1 MEITKRL
8 IGLAEE
14 CCRLGEEDRPE
25 TLWLKTVYDRFRKES
40 RLGRKSEADS
50 LLYNRMYSRPPRT
63 ESEVLKIR
71 YWRTGRHIPGNRS
84 QCAAFG
90 RALGLSEA
98 EQTYLLRGYFDRADM
113 IFDPESAPEDPIY
126 RERSA
131 VIDSLIEE
139 YLVKLHP
146 QRRVQMKISRKALE
160 HNIRHLYYTDSLSYV
175 SRSCP
180 NRRLDTEQHFSS
192 INYGTELSRNLKL
205 FGEIPRRTMIRHLI
219 ILGVPYINKTLI
231 DQYLEALGYL
241 PLCEDHTLVSGERL
255 DWILIR
261 LLELYEEC
269 CTGMEPEQCTE
280 WFQKSC
286 RILDSFFE
294 QAEKK
299 NLRFMYY
306 KALRE

>member
-98 EQTYLLRGYFDRADM
+98 EQTYLLCCDGFRHV
-113 IFDPESAPEDPIY
+113 IQPQEIY
-126 RERSA
+126 QALGPSA
-131 VIDSLIEE
+131 VSDEE
-139 YLVKLHP
+139 SMHSALVNL
-146 QRRVQMKISRKALE
+146 
-160 HNIRHLYYTDSLSYV
+160 
-175 SRSCP
+175 
-180 NRRLDTEQHFSS
+180 
-192 INYGTELSRNLKL
+192 TELNKK
-205 FGEIPRRTMIRHLI
+205 RR
-219 ILGVPYINKTLI
+219 
-231 DQYLEALGYL
+231 E
-241 PLCEDHTLVSGERL
+241 EDNISA
-255 DWILIR
+255 ILIR
-261 LLELYEEC
+261 TC
-269 CTGMEPEQCTE
+269 
-280 WFQKSC
+280 
-286 RILDSFFE
+286 
-294 QAEKK
+294 
-299 NLRFMYY
+299 
-306 KALRE
+306 